1 MHMPYDTFETFY
13 SSQNII
19 IDFRNEFEWLYN
31 KVPQYD
37 IELPNGVLAYHV
49 LKNANI
55 SYEKHLVWAMLTSLT
70 YQNIKKAT
78 EGQI

>member
-1 MHMPYDTFETFY
+1 MAYDTFETFY
-13 SSQNII
+13 SSHDII

-31 KVPQYD
+31 KVQQYD

-55 SYEKHLVWAMLTSLT
+55 S
-70 YQNIKKAT
+70 
-78 EGQI
+78 

>member
-1 MHMPYDTFETFY
+1 MAYDTFETFH
-13 SSQNII
+13 SPRDMNI

-31 KVPQYD
+31 KVEQYD
-37 IELPNGVLAYHV
+37 IELPNGVLAYRV